1 MPCKLLGPGTASRL
15 LATAGEKRD
24 GGRKE
29 GGKPA
34 AISHSSIER
43 PGGFSLG
50 SNPTQP
56 SARLKNLKIKL
67 VFGREERA
75 RPGGQATPGCRR
87 ERCCVMVPTWTP
99 ALCPFSLWKSRR
111 APEPRG
117 AGFRVQKHPQ
127 SNGNETLG
135 WVGRFPRFFSPSI
148 SKALQF
154 LLGHQG
160 SDLRRAKGTSAGSS
174 MDAPGYW
181 GQALFAFGAKESGE
195 PSSPHTPPA
204 KGCQTQAQ
212 ETPAPNRLQPMACSI
227 KSSSK
232 GAKDTLNFFFSIS
245 FLLTHSAR
253 CHGV

>member
-195 PSSPHTPPA
+195 PSS
-204 KGCQTQAQ
+204 
-212 ETPAPNRLQPMACSI
+212 
-227 KSSSK
+227 
-232 GAKDTLNFFFSIS
+232 
-245 FLLTHSAR
+245 LTHPLQRAAKLRLKKPQLPIVCSPWPAQSR
-253 CHGV
+253 VPRRGQKTL